1 MKKIIEWYKKS
12 NRYKH
17 AATGGI
23 ILAVFLLAGAV
34 VAVDWF
40 ANLLLASG
48 TVLVA
53 MASAENIRTENMV
66 VRLIGMTY

>member
-23 ILAVFLLAGAV
+23 ILAVFFVG
-34 VAVDWF
+34 
-40 ANLLLASG
+40 G
-48 TVLVA
+48 C
-53 MASAENIRTENMV
+53 
-66 VRLIGMTY
+66 GGCC

>member
-34 VAVDWF
+34 VAVSLW
-40 ANLLLASG
+40 NCIGCYGVSG
-48 TVLVA
+48 
-53 MASAENIRTENMV
+53 I
-66 VRLIGMTY
+66 

>member
-23 ILAVFLLAGAV
+23 ILAVFLLVGVV
-34 VAVDWF
+34 VAVNWF